1 LKKIKKFTKIFS
13 AFAFF
18 KAPCTLYCGGIKK
31 IIKILHSNV
40 FVFASLLHIKIHKNM
55 WAHEGPHISEKPKK
69 EVGT

>member
-1 LKKIKKFTKIFS
+1 MYFILRRH
-13 AFAFF
+13 
-18 KAPCTLYCGGIKK
+18 KK